1 MLQTRQGHMKITLGI
16 ITLNEEANLER
27 CLNSVGDLADEILIV
42 DSGSSDGTQ
51 QIAKK
56 FKARWEHHPWEGY
69 VKQKNY
75 VLDNASHPWIL
86 SLDADEALS
95 PELKNELVKIKESA
109 SKIASYKETKNFS
122 GYSMPRCVCY
132 EGKWI
137 RHGDWYPDRLTRLFL
152 RDNARFVGG
161 KVHERLELKGLV
173 QRLKG
178 DIEHFSFQDAADH
191 LARCQ
196 KYARL
201 WAEDRAEKG
210 KACSIWTPY
219 LHAAFRWLR
228 SFIFRRGF
236 LDGKLGLRISNFAA
250 YEVFLKYSL
259 LRKLS
264 KARLPKV

>member
-1 MLQTRQGHMKITLGI
+1 MKITVGI

-27 CLNSVGDLADEILIV
+27 CLNSVTELADEILIV
-42 DSGSSDGTQ
+42 DSGSRDGTQ
-51 QIAKK
+51 EIAHK
-56 FKARWEHHPWEGY
+56 FKARWENHPWQGY

-75 VLDNASHPWIL
+75 VLDKATHPWIL

-95 PELKNELVKIKESA
+95 PELKNELIKIKQTASLQDSFNESKA
-109 SKIASYKETKNFS
+109 VS

-137 RHGDWYPDRLTRLFL
+137 RHGDWYPDRLTRFFL
-152 RDNARFVGG
+152 RDKARFVGG

-173 QRLKG
+173 HKLNG
-178 DIEHFSFQDAADH
+178 EIEHYSFRDAADH
-191 LARCQ
+191 FARCL

-210 KACSIWTPY
+210 KKCSIFSPF
-219 LHAAFRWLR
+219 LHAGFRWLR

-259 LRKLS
+259 LLKL
-264 KARLPKV
+264 KKELVTAEIPKV